1 MTDRRDTQSTGHVTP
16 LASQGAD
23 PFKQDSDGLS
33 LPVRHR
39 SARVC
44 LKLSKDGGPLVRTY
58 EAVLPLRGFAVV
70 PSPSEADVVVTD
82 SVRIAQNMLAAGHR
96 VIHLSSESARSAFER
111 PSAGLKS
118 HPDYGSRYHS
128 VDPLKLILLYSEL
141 SKIERS
147 AVVDVPHCQASLD
160 LDSLLVRSSLRG
172 LNILVVDNNELN
184 RASALFQFSE
194 GNQLSVCE
202 TYKEAVDL
210 LRSRTFDVALLDLLM
225 PPESFTLSDT
235 AFEKVIGSEFPAG
248 IFIALVAAR
257 AGVKNIRI
265 ITDASHHDHPA
276 TALID
281 YISWGTEIPCGNA
294 SRITF
299 EKARTVQIPRS
310 TDKVNDSVKDW
321 ASILE
326 DRSLL
331 GSERTAQPQSE

>member
-1 MTDRRDTQSTGHVTP
+1 
-16 LASQGAD
+16 
-23 PFKQDSDGLS
+23 
-33 LPVRHR
+33 
-39 SARVC
+39 
-44 LKLSKDGGPLVRTY
+44 
-58 EAVLPLRGFAVV
+58 
-70 PSPSEADVVVTD
+70 
-82 SVRIAQNMLAAGHR
+82 
-96 VIHLSSESARSAFER
+96 
-111 PSAGLKS
+111 
-118 HPDYGSRYHS
+118 
-128 VDPLKLILLYSEL
+128 LLYSEL